1 MIRQVRRTRDRG
13 FDRVDG
19 TAVDENGRAI
29 DMAALFGVL
38 LDSTEGQEVLLET
51 YQDFNR
57 DSGLGGSEAQTMVSR
72 VDEGY
77 VWGTQDVHRCSAF
90 GSNHGEPLR

>member
-29 DMAALFGVL
+29 DVAALFEVL
-38 LDSTEGQEVLLET
+38 LDT

-57 DSGLGGSEAQTMVSR
+57 DSGLDGSEAPTMVSR
-72 VDEGY
+72 ADEGY
-77 VWGTQDVHRCSAF
+77 VWDTQDAHRCSAL
-90 GSNHGEPLR
+90 GSDHGEPLR